1 MLLPYIVIMEEFT
14 VASTQRGRNKNNNDP
29 DGGDK

>member
-14 VASTQRGRNKNNNDP
+14 VASTQRGRNNNNDP